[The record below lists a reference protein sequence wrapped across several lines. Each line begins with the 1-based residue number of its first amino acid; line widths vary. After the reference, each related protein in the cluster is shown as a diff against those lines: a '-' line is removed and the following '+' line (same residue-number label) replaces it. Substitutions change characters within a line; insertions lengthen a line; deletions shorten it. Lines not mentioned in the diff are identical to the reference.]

1 MKKVL
6 LAGAVFALLLTG
18 CQNPINETVTKS
30 NSGVKQAKATVKTQ
44 SNGLTMEQ
52 SNVKRRTE
60 FENKV
65 GSIKHLYVIS
75 PYTGQTLVY
84 STVKGK
90 VTSSGKRLTPKSVLA
105 ANGNSG
111 AHKQGMKVSIGGQV
125 YRTSEVLGDDGTYG
139 SSIPYIYWFD
149 VNNRYHQHYIM
160 GGQIIHVSNKP
171 INVKSVVIN
180 MELSQT
186 NEDDDKNFKVK

>member
-1 MKKVL
+1 MKKFIIAA
-6 LAGAVFALLLTG
+6 LAVSALMFTG
-18 CQNPINETVTKS
+18 CELDQTQTKS
-30 NSGVKQAKATVKTQ
+30 SSGIKQAKAVVKTQ

-52 SNVKRRTE
+52 GNVKKRTE
-60 FENKV
+60 FENKA

-75 PYTGQTLVY
+75 PYSGQTLLY

-90 VTSSGKRLTPKSVLA
+90 VTSSGKRLTPKTVLA

-111 AHKQGMKVSIGGQV
+111 ASPRGIRVEVGGTT
-125 YRTSEVLGDDGTYG
+125 YRTTEVLGDDGTYG

-149 VNNRYHQHYIM
+149 ANGRYHQHYIM

-171 INVKSVVIN
+171 INVKSITIN
-180 MELSQT
+180 MEILQT
-186 NEDDDKNFKVK
+186 NEDDDVKYTK